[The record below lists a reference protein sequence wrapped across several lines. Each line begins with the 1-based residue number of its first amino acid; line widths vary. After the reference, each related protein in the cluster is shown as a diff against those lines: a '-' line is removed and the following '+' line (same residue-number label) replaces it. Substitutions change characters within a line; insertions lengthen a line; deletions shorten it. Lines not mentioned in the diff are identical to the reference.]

1 MVSATRAI
9 SCRTEVSR
17 SGVFGLPWKYFEV
30 TMFVAVCD
38 QDFGTSTPSW
48 RKIVWPFSLPI
59 SAVRRSHS
67 TASNGET
74 LPAVKNRR
82 NSRPVRGRV
91 PAAVSIFSVKA
102 ILASDISASAQEGS
116 PEHGEPFYFTPK
128 CVPEGP
134 QCLILQQ
141 APLDPE
147 GVRSRARNAKK
158 RKLRPCDFF
167 RPPGWIGNRKLYAG
181 AHRLTG
187 AGDGRQTPL
196 LSRLNPGTE
205 RGPGRPSRCFG
216 TASGPNCAPPNLS
229 GQYTRWAKVVKK
241 KNRASTKYLI
251 VRVQSIYQ

>member
-1 MVSATRAI
+1 MMVSATRAI

-17 SGVFGLPWKYFEV
+17 SGVFGLPWKYFEA

-38 QDFGTSTPSW
+38 QDFGTSTLSW
-48 RKIVWPFSLPI
+48 RKIVWPFSLAI

-91 PAAVSIFSVKA
+91 SAAVSIFPVKVFSFKA

-116 PEHGEPFYFTPK
+116 PGHGEPFYFTPK
-128 CVPEGP
+128 CVPEGR

-141 APLDPE
+141 APLDPK

-158 RKLRPCDFF
+158 GSSTPAISSGLQAGLETAKCAPEPTGKPAPGMKG
-167 RPPGWIGNRKLYAG
+167 RPPCCLG
-181 AHRLTG
+181 
-187 AGDGRQTPL
+187 
-196 LSRLNPGTE
+196 
-205 RGPGRPSRCFG
+205 
-216 TASGPNCAPPNLS
+216 
-229 GQYTRWAKVVKK
+229 
-241 KNRASTKYLI
+241 
-251 VRVQSIYQ
+251 